1 MPRTRKSKKE
11 GAASAIGKV
20 AKSDQDHAEAK
31 VRKTKTKTLSKGDR
45 GDLVKK
51 LKKKALNVVASTTT
65 TSAGGDN
72 INTDHGAASLEDH
85 DEEMQDRMTTTT
97 APDEEAEG
105 EDEAAG
111 APPADQ
117 PDADQQLSYADRLQQ
132 EASDPKAASTV
143 FVSGLPYEWDVEKIQ
158 MLLKKQKCAGFGEI
172 RAPTWHDT
180 GRLRGYCHV
189 EFASEEK
196 AQKAISRLHHHTL
209 KENGR
214 YLTANLAKEAAGAA
228 SGNARNPNQAQ
239 KKLPEGCNTLF
250 VKNLPYAATES
261 EIADAFGGKEAVAA
275 VRLGHEQGRSK
286 GFCYLEFTT
295 HAKASAVLKSQ
306 GKYALQGRILFLDAD
321 GGPGPKAGYHYRK
334 EAWEDGWGA
343 KVKHKNAPW

>member
-11 GAASAIGKV
+11 GAASGTGKV

-31 VRKTKTKTLSKGDR
+31 ARKTKTKTLSKGDR

-65 TSAGGDN
+65 TSAEGDN
-72 INTDHGAASLEDH
+72 IDTDHGAASLEDH

-111 APPADQ
+111 APPADDQ
-117 PDADQQLSYADRLQQ
+117 HDQQLSYADRLQQ
-132 EASDPKAASTV
+132 EASDPKAGSTV

-228 SGNARNPNQAQ
+228 SGNARNPNQTQ
-239 KKLPEGCNTLF
+239 KKLPQDCKTLF

-261 EIADAFGGKEAVAA
+261 EIADVFGGKEAVAA